1 MGVRIAPAGPVI
13 RIKNKGQRTKI
24 DDAAG
29 CSLFFVLDNAVV
41 VKLANTP
48 GREPG
53 EPQGY
58 CAFESRQP
66 YQRSAED

>member
-1 MGVRIAPAGPVI
+1 MGVRIAPAGPTDQEDHGPVI
-13 RIKNKGQRTKI
+13 GI
-24 DDAAG
+24 DNAG
-29 CSLFFVLDNAVV
+29 RLFFALDDAVV

-53 EPQGY
+53 EPRGC

-66 YQRSAED
+66 HQGE